1 MAVLEAEPTGWAS
14 WNTLIKS
21 DGAPI
26 TELTISAWKSRGR
39 FELDGQEFTIEPR
52 GFWLHNA
59 VLQRGGAVIAKAEKP
74 ALMRRSWIISSAG
87 HRLEMESRSW
97 TGREYVLRL
106 GGREVGRIAREGMT
120 GRKVSLHFPD
130 EVPEVLQIFLTY
142 IVVCQAK
149 REAAAAAAGS

>member
-1 MAVLEAEPTGWAS
+1 VAVLEAEPTGWAS

-26 TELTISAWKSRGR
+26 AELTISAWRSRGR

-59 VLQRGGAVIAKAEKP
+59 VLQRGGTIIAKAEKP

-87 HRLEMESRSW
+87 HRLELESRSW

-106 GGREVGRIAREGMT
+106 GGREVGRVAREGMT

-130 EVPEVLQIFLTY
+130 EVPEVLQIFLAY